1 MVNPDELAK
10 GPISAKRPPGWQP
23 GQVGPTGY
31 KRDIGLGWM
40 QPTPLTA
47 NPGDWLHALGNVLGM
62 AGTGLDWWN
71 ENVPKRALGEIVGH
85 GEIAPK
91 LLGPGVGAM
100 LSDAASKPDV
110 QEVYRREG
118 PQAAWEYAASRYL
131 PLGGVGQF
139 VAESLADPTSYIGFG
154 LPGKAAGVAAKA
166 GPAGKV
172 VARGL
177 EGAQAVDTVL
187 SRAMGAPIEGA
198 LKVGGDVLGKLPAFQ
213 LSKQGQLSQF
223 GDALKDAVTE
233 AQGLGYRYRGIQTKA
248 PEIGAWPGQ
257 GKTNAVENQA
267 WRNLEDTISAIKEPL
282 ARFRAFMAKEYANM
296 NAGQW
301 GADAAGEAA
310 LARSEGRL
318 GDITDIW
325 QTRHRK
331 VMQLVDSLGKTVK
344 QFGAE
349 TPITTTPEQSQA
361 AEKVANDAISTVR
374 NLTAQTRQA
383 VEGVKN
389 RFGQGTNE
397 YASEADKL
405 FRQRNEQIRGII
417 QDAQSALEDVYFPGG
432 GTFPETGVMRDLQGK
447 LSELQSLTEGLP
459 SFFGKMSDERAGT
472 LQNLLPSFDR
482 YAKFVDR
489 DRNKVSRII
498 NDIQKRA
505 PGLSVE
511 DVQDSTHLLERVKNA
526 AQPYEYNT
534 LRNTLERWTK
544 EGMDLLQD
552 DELNLVQH
560 RIVMDKRNQLGIKG
574 DGPIAGALRTPMR
587 AWAEQALLS
596 PRYHLQNVASILGMG
611 QLGGVGAGGIAR
623 NIGESLRNLGEEG
636 VARYPSVVRKA
647 LTDWE
652 QPDTPRAIADSFA
665 SSLGEKPLVE
675 GQRVAQ
681 SAMSKI
687 PAAIRVGGGILAGS
701 PAGPVGMAFGG
712 LLGAFAPTLVKAN
725 KKLGSA
731 IEFAARSTAW
741 MTGKEQH
748 VQKEMPGFL
757 SWLAQEMRT
766 VKPRVADSG
775 LGTAVSTQRTESG
788 VEQAVNV
795 GKGSWQDTVRQL
807 QEAAQQQAAS
817 LPGQVKQLPPGQIAT
832 KAKEYDISWLLDQY
846 KAAMERLDVVQT
858 KLDEAHALLDMYKE
872 GKGFARPTKGALRF
886 WSDDD
891 LIKLAKEHGV
901 DWTKPDWEY
910 QLDPIKI
917 RDARITRGRTIGRTQ
932 QIANAKND
940 IKNLSQEETQLLA
953 ESQKLEGQM
962 TDILGGNAPE
972 FPAKRPRGRGPG
984 PSGPT
989 IEMPGNVQQPVP
1001 PSHQLNEP
1009 VKQVSGEYIPPQ
1021 GKGGNGFRV
1030 EAKVDYEVPHSS
1042 KQIADTLNEIRSTD
1056 GRIGASRLMRILSN
1070 HDVNMDV
1077 ANQAVKRWQ
1086 NILQQGDVTGE
1097 KLAAKINFDYAKTDN
1112 FEEMMRGIAPFIVW
1126 PKRAMP
1132 FFAQALAEHPGLILA
1147 LAKYNSLSEQDTKNL
1162 PRQYQGMANTGRLGE
1177 TVARRIFGREGKVFT
1192 NPIEMFMP
1200 FANIQEP
1207 SDKSG
1212 STLGGQVRN
1221 LLGDVGLGL
1230 APWVD
1235 IPATVA
1241 GVYGNRSMP
1250 RILRHSGL
1258 LQALTGTDVENA
1270 WREPAANAQQM
1281 LTGSAAPVDWFD
1293 YLVRRRILEKSVEET
1308 GKTQAPEYV
1317 RAIEN
1322 KSSPIYQQAA
1332 KDVKRQTA
1340 AGNTLGFV
1348 SPAQLRM
1355 LPATEELAAQDRS
1368 ALPKPRRDE
1377 HGNIVVNGQ
1386 VWADKE
1392 AAQQQRTDLQQ
1403 HPLAETYGK
1412 IVAPTSAP
1420 LLFSKVVG
1428 YTLAQGGA
1436 AKQRW
1441 RTQIDT
1447 NGLGFQYLMWWK
1459 DKGHNVDKG
1468 DVGTL
1473 EDVKRFIMERGG

>member
-23 GQVGPTGY
+23 GQVEPTGY
-31 KRDIGLGWM
+31 RRDIGLGWM
-40 QPTPLTA
+40 QSTPLTA
-47 NPGDWLHALGNVLGM
+47 NPGDWLHALGNVLGI

-154 LPGKAAGVAAKA
+154 LPGKAASVAAKA
-166 GPAGKV
+166 GPAGKI

-177 EGAQAVDTVL
+177 EGVQAVDTAL

-325 QTRHRK
+325 QARHRK

-383 VEGVKN
+383 VEAAKN

-552 DELNLVQH
+552 DELSLVQH

-611 QLGGVGAGGIAR
+611 QLDGVGAGGIAR

-636 VARYPSVVRKA
+636 VARYPSVIRKA

-675 GQRVAQ
+675 GQRVAG

-687 PAAIRVGGGILAGS
+687 PTAIRFGGGALAGS

-712 LLGAFAPTLVKAN
+712 LLGAFAPTLVEAN

-748 VQKEMPGFL
+748 VQKEMSGFL

-766 VKPRVADSG
+766 VKPRVGEASTLARDIVPQSAS
-775 LGTAVSTQRTESG
+775 TAVSG
-788 VEQAVNV
+788 LEQGLVP
-795 GKGSWQDTVRQL
+795 
-807 QEAAQQQAAS
+807 AQTMADGGM
-817 LPGQVKQLPPGQIAT
+817 P
-832 KAKEYDISWLLDQY
+832 
-846 KAAMERLDVVQT
+846 
-858 KLDEAHALLDMYKE
+858 
-872 GKGFARPTKGALRF
+872 
-886 WSDDD
+886 
-891 LIKLAKEHGV
+891 
-901 DWTKPDWEY
+901 
-910 QLDPIKI
+910 
-917 RDARITRGRTIGRTQ
+917 
-932 QIANAKND
+932 
-940 IKNLSQEETQLLA
+940 LLA
-953 ESQKLEGQM
+953 AR
-962 TDILGGNAPE
+962 T
-972 FPAKRPRGRGPG
+972 PARQGAK
-984 PSGPT
+984 T
-989 IEMPGNVQQPVP
+989 
-1001 PSHQLNEP
+1001 
-1009 VKQVSGEYIPPQ
+1009 GEYIPPPGRNAASQ
-1021 GKGGNGFRV
+1021 APKQQPRV
-1030 EAKVDYEVPHSS
+1030 GYEVPHSS

-1147 LAKYNSLSEQDTKNL
+1147 LAKYNDLSEQDTKSL

-1177 TVARRIFGREGKVFT
+1177 TVARRIFGRQGKVFT

-1207 SDKSG
+1207 SDKSS
-1212 STLGGQVRN
+1212 STLGGQARN

-1270 WREPAANAQQM
+1270 WRGPAANAQTM
-1281 LTGSAAPVDWFD
+1281 LTDSAAPADWFD
-1293 YLVRRRILEKSVEET
+1293 YLIKRRILEKSVEET

-1332 KDVKRQTA
+1332 RDVKRQTA

-1355 LPATEELAAQDRS
+1355 LPATEELAAQDRA
-1368 ALPKPRRDE
+1368 ALPKPQRDE
-1377 HGNIVVNGQ
+1377 HGNVVVNGRIGNQ
-1386 VWADKE
+1386 ADKDVWM
-1392 AAQQQRTDLQQ
+1392 QYLQGLEQ
-1403 HPLAETYGK
+1403 HPLAQTYGK
-1412 IVAPTSAP
+1412 QAPPVSAP
-1420 LLFSKVVG
+1420 VLYARVKAFPNLRQNEKAKWYG
-1428 YTLAQGGA
+1428 LADKDTLG
-1436 AKQRW
+1436 R
-1441 RTQIDT
+1441 
-1447 NGLGFQYLMWWK
+1447 QYLAWWK

-1473 EDVKRFIMERGG
+1473 EDVKRFLAERGG